1 MFKFLV
7 IVLLCIIAL
16 HACAADVSIYA
27 VHLPY
32 DVNYIAIRYGSGF
45 DDFYTIN
52 LPFALSSDMFWRI
65 W

>member
-16 HACAADVSIYA
+16 HACAADVSIA
-27 VHLPY
+27 
-32 DVNYIAIRYGSGF
+32 
-45 DDFYTIN
+45 TIN
-52 LPFALSSDMFWRI
+52 VPLRDYGYIWYSINGWSDMIRVPFNIPVHYWS

>member
-16 HACAADVSIYA
+16 HACAADTALYA
-27 VHLPY
+27 VHLPVV
-32 DVNYIAIRYGSGF
+32 DHNYIALVNGADVTTFNI
-45 DDFYTIN
+45 
-52 LPFALSSDMFWRI
+52 PFQLTDAYWRI

>member
-16 HACAADVSIYA
+16 HACAADTAIYA
-27 VHLPY
+27 VHLPVV
-32 DVNYIAIRYGSGF
+32 DSDYIAVVNGADVHTVNI
-45 DDFYTIN
+45 
-52 LPFALSSDMFWRI
+52 PFQLTDSYWRI

>member
-16 HACAADVSIYA
+16 HACAAETALYA
-27 VHLPY
+27 VHLPF
-32 DVNYIAIRYGSGF
+32 DHNYIALVNGTDVHTVNI
-45 DDFYTIN
+45 
-52 LPFALSSDMFWRI
+52 PFKLTDSYWRI